1 MHPGNIKK
9 KSKTVNDKEMYPG
22 NIKKKRKTVND
33 KEMYPG
39 NIRKK
44 RKTVNDKELNNCETE
59 DNIYVLTSRNTS
71 SKRIWDRH
79 NFCVY
84 CNMQYAKL
92 PRHFER
98 KHSSEIEVAQILS
111 LPKKSAKRSM
121 MWGLLKNKGNHA
133 HNSEVLKSGKGFLIP
148 GKRTIYK
155 TTPTEYL
162 PCCNCLAYY
171 KRNEIW
177 KHQKSCPALAVKGKV
192 AKGGRIQG
200 KCSLILS
207 TEGPAI
213 SSEFQENILNKMNV
227 DRISL
232 LIRND
237 MLILNYGKRLFSK
250 FTEYHQFQYCSQ
262 KMRELRRLVL
272 ELREVHA
279 NKNMYLNDAICP
291 QNFNA
296 VTESV
301 RKLAGFDSLQNKYKI
316 PSLAIKL
323 GHSLKRCCS
332 IKRAIAL
339 KSRDVATQE
348 QCEAFENLCEIE
360 WPDEVSN
367 HAWSTLYKQK
377 WNKPIMLPL
386 EEDVVALNVFLKKK
400 SKECSEKLEACKS
413 DTDAWYTLAKVTLCQ
428 LILFNRKRSG
438 EAERI
443 GIEDWANVHS
453 ESSKDILK
461 SLSKWEKCLCKK
473 LKRLEIMGKRGRKVP
488 ILIPE
493 AIFGSIQLLIVTR
506 TNVDISKD
514 NKFLFA
520 VPAPS
525 NRPIRSSVCIHK
537 FALECGVNK
546 PQNLTATRLRKH
558 IATFSQVFNLQNN
571 ELDILATFM
580 GHDINVH
587 RNYYRLPEETT
598 QVVKVGRILLALE
611 KGKTFDFKNKKLDE
625 IEISSEFEARRST
638 LQSLQS

>member
-1 MHPGNIKK
+1 
-9 KSKTVNDKEMYPG
+9 
-22 NIKKKRKTVND
+22 
-33 KEMYPG
+33 
-39 NIRKK
+39 
-44 RKTVNDKELNNCETE
+44 
-59 DNIYVLTSRNTS
+59 
-71 SKRIWDRH
+71 
-79 NFCVY
+79 
-84 CNMQYAKL
+84 
-92 PRHFER
+92 
-98 KHSSEIEVAQILS
+98 
-111 LPKKSAKRSM
+111 
-121 MWGLLKNKGNHA
+121 MWGLLKNKGNHV

-200 KCSLILS
+200 KCSLILA
-207 TEGPAI
+207 TVGPAI

-227 DRISL
+227 DRILL

-262 KMRELRRLVL
+262 KMRELGRLVL
-272 ELREVHA
+272 ELREVHV

-296 VTESV
+296 VTE
-301 RKLAGFDSLQNKYKI
+301 
-316 PSLAIKL
+316 
-323 GHSLKRCCS
+323 
-332 IKRAIAL
+332 
-339 KSRDVATQE
+339 DVATQE

-367 HAWSTLYKQK
+367 HARSTLYKQK

-386 EEDVVALNVFLKKK
+386 EDVVALNVFLKKK

-473 LKRLEIMGKRGRKVP
+473 LKRLEIMGKQGRKVP

-611 KGKTFDFKNKKLDE
+611 KGRTFDFKNKKLDE
-625 IEISSEFEARRST
+625 IEISSEFE
-638 LQSLQS
+638 